1 MKHSQKRDEW
11 AFSRGKFLI
20 ERHTADTMASA
31 HWHDHIELNLLL
43 DGQMTY
49 LFNGRQEQVQAG
61 RLVLFWAAI
70 PHQTIAVSANAP
82 LICIYIP
89 LVDFLALS
97 VDKDARQAIMQGRF
111 LTGGSGVTSDAEA
124 LPRWEAEWRLGSA
137 ARQRLVSDEVKVR
150 IRRFILDHSEVEK
163 SPAYAP
169 AAPLTS
175 HAVRH
180 VELLT
185 DLINSR
191 YSDPLS
197 VPDIAKLAGIHA
209 STANKAFGDILG
221 ISVNEYLT
229 RYRLARAM
237 QRLSDTD
244 DPVLKIAFDCGFGSS
259 SRFYDLFKERTGTTP
274 RHFRELMSSNS
285 QSAFG

>member
-1 MKHSQKRDEW
+1 MKHLQERQGW
-11 AFSRGKFLI
+11 AVSRGEFLI
-20 ERHTADTMASA
+20 ERHTADTMATA

-82 LICIYIP
+82 LVCIYIP
-89 LVDFLALS
+89 LVDFLTLPI
-97 VDKDARQAIMQGRF
+97 DKDARQAIMQGGF
-111 LTGGSGVTSDAEA
+111 LAEGHWVASDAEA
-124 LPRWEAEWRLGSA
+124 LPRWETEWRLGST
-137 ARQRLVSDEVKVR
+137 ARQRLILDEIGIR
-150 IRRFILDHSEVEK
+150 IRRLILDNLEVKK

-169 AAPLTS
+169 ASTLTS

-191 YSDPLS
+191 YSDPVN
-197 VPDIAKLAGIHA
+197 VPDLAKLAGIHA
-209 STANKAFGDILG
+209 STANKAFGDVLG

-237 QRLSDTD
+237 QRLTDTE
-244 DPVLKIAFDCGFGSS
+244 DPVLQIAFDCGFGSS
-259 SRFYDLFKERTGTTP
+259 SRFYDLFKNRTGTTP
-274 RHFRELMSSNS
+274 RHYRESMIIRTPPTL
-285 QSAFG
+285 G